1 MGSIGKDEERPAA
14 AQDSR
19 APTASIQVLAV
30 AKDKQPD
37 ELIFYPASHRTFHAQ
52 YYVVRVKRLC
62 RLAGVP
68 EVVPHSL
75 RGLHATLALEGG
87 ATADAVAKALGHS
100 SFAMTAQHY
109 ASPSSVAN
117 SRSSRGRRTSAD
129 HQAER
134 INVIS
139 LLKTCH
145 QNLLALLD
153 GLESMGTGSRSF

>member
-1 MGSIGKDEERPAA
+1 MF
-14 AQDSR
+14 
-19 APTASIQVLAV
+19 TV

-37 ELIFYPASHRTFHAQ
+37 ELILYPASHRTFHAQ

-117 SRSSRGRRTSAD
+117 SRSSRVAD
-129 HQAER
+129 ALNADNPAESLDVR
-134 INVIS
+134 K
-139 LLKTCH
+139 LLK
-145 QNLLALLD
+145 NMSSKDLLSLLD
-153 GLESMGTGSRSF
+153 GLASMGIGSQVSDDNIPT

>member
-1 MGSIGKDEERPAA
+1 MF
-14 AQDSR
+14 
-19 APTASIQVLAV
+19 TV

-37 ELIFYPASHRTFHAQ
+37 ELILYPASHRTFHAQ

-117 SRSSRGRRTSAD
+117 SRASRVADALSAD
-129 HQAER
+129 SAAER
-134 INVIS
+134 HNVKNS
-139 LLKTCH
+139 LK
-145 QNLLALLD
+145 NMSKKDLLALLE
-153 GLESMGTGSRSF
+153 GLASIGIGSRFSDDNRPT